1 MMRPSSRPRLG
12 RALLVGTLGAVATR
26 LASSTLASR
35 PPGGAAR
42 WTRANHAGAPVS
54 LLEGPAYVAGVTVA
68 SAPAGPAA
76 VVAALGGGAVGVV
89 DDLAM
94 DATDKGFRGHLSAL
108 RHGRVTTGSVK
119 IVGMALTGVVAVVL
133 AERGSERRDPSGVS
147 LLVDTLVDTLV
158 GGALVAG
165 AANLVNLFD
174 LRPGRALKVV
184 VLTGVPLALGGPRS
198 LAAAAAAGA
207 ALGALPEDL
216 DGRSMLGDTGANAA
230 GAVLGTALVGALGR
244 RGRMAVLLGIAGL
257 TAASEKVSFTRV
269 IESTPVLR
277 ELDAWG
283 RPT

>member
-1 MMRPSSRPRLG
+1 MHPASRPGPG
-12 RALLVGTLGAVATR
+12 RAFLIGALGAVATR
-26 LASSTLASR
+26 LASSALASR

-42 WTRANHAGAPVS
+42 WTRTNHAGAPVS

-89 DDLAM
+89 DDLAT

-108 RHGRVTTGSVK
+108 RRGRVTTGSLK
-119 IVGMALTGVVAVVL
+119 IVGMALTGVVAVAL
-133 AERGSERRDPSGVS
+133 AERGGERRDAPVS
-147 LLVDTLVDTLV
+147 SLLVDTLV

-165 AANLVNLFD
+165 SANLVNLFD

-184 VLTGVPLALGGPRS
+184 VATGLPLALGGRRS

-216 DGRSMLGDTGANAA
+216 RGRSMLGDAGANAA
-230 GAVLGTALVGALGR
+230 GAVLGTALAGSLGR
-244 RGRMAVLLGIAGL
+244 RGRVAVLLGIAGL

-277 ELDAWG
+277 EVDAWG